1 MVTFFRTTE
10 EALWGLRAE
19 LASLWAGVLT
29 RLPALGVLLR
39 CSWDLQPM

>member
-1 MVTFFRTTE
+1 MVTFFLTTE

-19 LASLWAGVLT
+19 LASLWDGVVT
-29 RLPALGVLLR
+29 RLPALGALLS